1 MREIIILFEVYPQ
14 LFHGLSALTAA
25 SAVSAART
33 QQQKAAA
40 QAIAMM
46 CLVFICV
53 P

>member
-1 MREIIILFEVYPQ
+1 MEMWSEMEV
-14 LFHGLSALTAA
+14 FGLSALTAA